1 MTELTDG
8 GYTVEVSL
16 SGGSGRAGISSP
28 AELEVSGGE
37 MTARIEWSS
46 PYYDYMEMG
55 GGEYYPVST
64 ESGSV
69 FLVDVPCF
77 DRDIPVLARTTA
89 MSVPHTVEY
98 SLRFD
103 SNSVKADGDTAAA
116 VFTGAGMLIAV
127 FALIF
132 GKRKCNEKK

>member
-1 MTELTDG
+1 MTELSDG

-16 SGGSGRAGISSP
+16 SGGSGRAQISSP

-46 PYYDYMEMG
+46 PYYDYMEIG

-64 ESGSV
+64 ENGSV

-103 SNSVKADGDTAAA
+103 SDSVKSAADITSA
-116 VFTGAGMLIAV
+116 VLAGAGMLIAL
-127 FALIF
+127 FALIL
-132 GKRKCNEKK
+132 GKRKCNGKK